1 MELEII
7 NYIKQAKDYGLSD
20 FEIKK
25 NLLEAGWEAALVE
38 EHFEHAKAEENKLA
52 ESATQNLHYPQ
63 PLSPLL
69 KSSQITSL
77 ILKSETSK
85 PQPQAQPA
93 VQPGTQKL
101 LDQSGGALDQA
112 FQDSSVQAA
121 DTGRFKVPKMVIL
134 LAGLGV
140 VVLAAAGY
148 LFYAY
153 AYNSPAKVW
162 NKFLT
167 AVAPKTYENKTS
179 LRYVDGS
186 KLSLSFGS
194 QGYVN
199 LNDPANPE
207 TDSNFTLD
215 FPSGGTPISQGVEL
229 IIKNNVLYVNTEK
242 STLLKSLLPQTEGQ
256 TAPKWLKLD
265 FSALDSKMKD
275 LGAPSALANQQKNK
289 ELSDKLKQLW
299 ENAPLIKMEKSLGTE
314 KIGDTKTLH
323 FKNTLDKT
331 AFKNTVSQSV
341 DLILNSAQNQLQNQ
355 GQLPLP
361 SENFTAIKT
370 ALSGLVD
377 KLEVKEL
384 ETWVNLNGFNLS
396 KIHLVT
402 SAPSVGSL
410 GASGIAGSVAGQG
423 TAQEKSRDAKRFAD
437 VRQMQS
443 ALELYFNDHG
453 GYPAANNGQPADIT
467 PMYLGSMPTAPQP
480 SDGTCTDYFNSY
492 WYSPT
497 GNQKDINGKT
507 VYASYE
513 LTFCLGQATA
523 GFQPGIAKAIP
534 QGIQAGIVCPDTNLD
549 RCAKP
554 LSPAAN
560 QNLSEQINQ
569 AVNKLEF
576 SAEFSMDAEYS
587 NFGKTKNIEAPP
599 DAVDILEMMQERSQ
613 PPVTMPELN
622 QLNTSTPPALK

>member
-52 ESATQNLHYPQ
+52 ESAAQNLHYPQ
-63 PLSPLL
+63 PLSPLSR
-69 KSSQITSL
+69 SSQIASL

-93 VQPGTQKL
+93 RQPGTQKL
-101 LDQSGGALDQA
+101 LDQSVGALDQT
-112 FQDSSVQAA
+112 FQDSSFQAA
-121 DTGRFKVPKMVIL
+121 DTGRFKMPKTVIL
-134 LAGLGV
+134 LSGLGV

-153 AYNSPAKVW
+153 AYNSPQKAW

-179 LRYVDGS
+179 WRYVDGS
-186 KLSLSFGS
+186 KFSLNFGS

-199 LNDPANPE
+199 LTDPANPE
-207 TDSNFTLD
+207 TDSNFTIG
-215 FPSGGTPISQGVEL
+215 FSSNGVQISQGVEVMVKDSVIYL
-229 IIKNNVLYVNTEK
+229 NTEK
-242 STLLKSLLPQTEGQ
+242 LTSLKSLLPQTGGQ

-265 FSALDSKMKD
+265 LNALALKMKE
-275 LGAPSALANQQKNK
+275 LGAPSALANQQKDK

-299 ENAPLIKMEKSLGTE
+299 ENARLINMEKSLGTE
-314 KIGDTKTLH
+314 KIGDTKTMH
-323 FKNTLDKT
+323 FKNTLDKEVL
-331 AFKNTVSQSV
+331 KNTVSQSF
-341 DLILNSAQNQLQNQ
+341 DLIINSAQDQLQSQ

-370 ALSGLVD
+370 ALNGLID

-384 ETWVNLNGFNLS
+384 ETWVNLSGFNLS

-402 SAPSVGSL
+402 SAPSVSSL
-410 GASGIAGSVAGQG
+410 SNTGLVQDISGQDLQA
-423 TAQEKSRDAKRFAD
+423 KSREAKRLAD
-437 VRQMQS
+437 VKQMQS

-453 GYPAANNGQPADIT
+453 GYPAANNGQPTDVAPT
-467 PMYLGSMPTAPQP
+467 YLGSIPIAPQP
-480 SDGTCTDYFNSY
+480 SDGTCTDYFNDY
-492 WYSPT
+492 WYSPI

-507 VYASYE
+507 VYDSYA
-513 LTFCLGQATA
+513 LTFCLGQTT
-523 GFQPGIAKAIP
+523 GVYQPGIGKATP
-534 QGIQAGIVCPDTNLD
+534 QGIQSNIACPDTNPNN
-549 RCAKP
+549 CAKP

-560 QNLSEQINQ
+560 QNLSEQLNQ

-576 SAEFSMDAEYS
+576 SAEFSLDAEYS
-587 NFGKTKNIEAPP
+587 NFGKTKNVEAPA
-599 DAVDILEMMQERSQ
+599 DAVDLLELIQTKSQ
-613 PPVTMPELN
+613 PPVPY
-622 QLNTSTPPALK
+622 QLNTSTPPVLK